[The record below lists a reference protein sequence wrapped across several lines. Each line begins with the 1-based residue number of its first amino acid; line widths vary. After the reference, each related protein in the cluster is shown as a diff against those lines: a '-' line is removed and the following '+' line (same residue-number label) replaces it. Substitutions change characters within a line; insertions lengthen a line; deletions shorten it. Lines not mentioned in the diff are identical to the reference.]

1 MQVGRAWQGPAGTRI
16 VYRDAECVAQ
26 IRCDRATALGNP
38 YVMGDEAQRDAVC
51 DAFESLFHDNLVGL
65 WGVFVVGTGRYVPT
79 LLPTVGNFD
88 SIVSLIGE
96 SAGFDGVVE
105 RWDPCAARRELT
117 RLHDLMV
124 QGRIEIC
131 CHCAPGRCHLDTV
144 ARYLTKW
151 YESRFALC
159 DGTHVVV

>member
-1 MQVGRAWQGPAGTRI
+1 MQVGRAWQGPAGTQI

-38 YVMGDEAQRDAVC
+38 YVMCEETQRDAVC

-79 LLPTVGNFD
+79 LLPTVGDFD

-96 SAGFDGVVE
+96 SAGFEGVVE

-117 RLHDLMV
+117 RLHDLMWFRDASRSAAIV
-124 QGRIEIC
+124 RLGGAIWTRW
-131 CHCAPGRCHLDTV
+131 PGT
-144 ARYLTKW
+144 
-151 YESRFALC
+151 SR
-159 DGTHVVV
+159 DGTRVGLRRVMART